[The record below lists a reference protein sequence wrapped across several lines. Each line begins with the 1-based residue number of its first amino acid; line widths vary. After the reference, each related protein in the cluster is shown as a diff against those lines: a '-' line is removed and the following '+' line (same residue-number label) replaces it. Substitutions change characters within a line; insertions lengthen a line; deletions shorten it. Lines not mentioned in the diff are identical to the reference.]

1 MPRNFCMLAFP
12 YSMGRFIQIEVCA
25 NSLDSALQAQ
35 EGGAVRIELCDNL
48 YEGGTTPA
56 LSLVKKCREL
66 LNISLNVLI
75 RPRPGDFLYNEH
87 EVEMMLDDILM
98 MKEAGVDGV
107 VIGAL
112 NSDGTIDM
120 KTMNRLLQAAT
131 GLSITF
137 HRAFDVCSDL
147 FSEFHKIQ
155 DLGINRLLTSGGAN
169 KALDGWENLQKL
181 VELSDHFPLI
191 MPGSGVNEENIRF
204 LVEKTGAIEF
214 HTSLRSPVES
224 KMVYRNNFVKMGSI
238 PDYDEYQLK
247 ISDAERLKRLIEIAN
262 HPAGI

>member
-1 MPRNFCMLAFP
+1 MLAFAH
-12 YSMGRFIQIEVCA
+12 SMGRYIQIEVCA

-48 YEGGTTPA
+48 YEGGTTPS

-75 RPRPGDFLYNEH
+75 RPRPGDFLYNEN
-87 EVEMMLDDILM
+87 EISMMLDDISM
-98 MKEAGVDGV
+98 MKEVGVDGV

-112 NSDGTIDM
+112 NPNGTIDL
-120 KTMNRLLQAAT
+120 KTVDRMMQAAS
-131 GLSITF
+131 GLSVTF

-147 FSEFHKIQ
+147 FTEFRKIQ
-155 DLGINRLLTSGGAN
+155 DLGINRILTGGGAN
-169 KALDGWENLQKL
+169 KAIDGWQNLQKL
-181 VELSDHFPLI
+181 VEISDHYPLI
-191 MPGSGVNEENIRF
+191 MPGSGINEENIRF
-204 LVEKTGAIEF
+204 LVENTGAIEF

-224 KMVYRNNFVKMGSI
+224 KMQFRQEQVKMGSI
-238 PDYDEYQLK
+238 PDYEEYRLLVT
-247 ISDAERLKRLIEIAN
+247 DASRLKKLIEIAN